1 MNGNAR
7 PPVWLV
13 SSVLALTSPSALAA
27 VSADTPKAD
36 QAHRLTLQ
44 ILGGLASCGDRSGGP
59 EYYATASRDDPE
71 VEEELNADRREQAN
85 LRPRIEAF
93 DERIEPL
100 ELREHNT
107 VPLTAD
113 EQRELDELRARSVV
127 IQQQLR
133 DPTRELTPEERGA
146 LTRERSDL
154 EDSLERLANIIPL
167 SDDEVRY
174 LRDQRNQRAPLADRQ
189 RVLGTRERD
198 LLDLTYMSTPGSLTV
213 YPNDALRLR
222 LMEDDAFQDDTCAT
236 WDVTLDPEI
245 LEAGGL
251 ELEASG
257 RPLLQLW
264 LRPASP

>member
-1 MNGNAR
+1 MNGAAR
-7 PPVWLV
+7 PSVWLV
-13 SSVLALTSPSALAA
+13 SSILILTNPGAFAA
-27 VSADTPKAD
+27 ASADTPNAD

-59 EYYATASRDDPE
+59 EYYATASRDDPD
-71 VEEELNADRREQAN
+71 VERELKAVRRERAS

-113 EQRELDELRARSVV
+113 EQRELDELRARNVV
-127 IQQQLR
+127 IQQQLG
-133 DPTRELTPEERGA
+133 DSTLELSSEQRAA
-146 LTRERSDL
+146 LTREQSELDK
-154 EDSLERLANIIPL
+154 SVERLEHIIPL

-189 RVLGTRERD
+189 RTLGTQERD

-213 YPNDALRLR
+213 YPNDVLRTR
-222 LMEDDAFQDDTCAT
+222 LMEDDAFEDDTCAT
-236 WDVTLDPEI
+236 WDVTLSPEI
-245 LEAGGL
+245 LKAGGL
-251 ELEASG
+251 ELGASG
-257 RPLLQLW
+257 RPLLKLW
-264 LRPASP
+264 VRRVSP